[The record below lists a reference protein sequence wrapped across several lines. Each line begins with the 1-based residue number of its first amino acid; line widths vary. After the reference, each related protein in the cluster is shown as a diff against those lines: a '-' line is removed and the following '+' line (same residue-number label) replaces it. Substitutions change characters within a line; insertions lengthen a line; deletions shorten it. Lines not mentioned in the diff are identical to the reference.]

1 MLFENSFDQGWH
13 FNRPSHA
20 TVLFGNWLLY
30 SPTLTSI
37 PHLYFFCLSFLW
49 SWFLYSQLK
58 PSLQSC
64 IYTLSLTVIL
74 SYACEQRS
82 GTHLMSHF
90 KDHASWL
97 VCVKSGKSV
106 GWFVGHI
113 VKWGKESCLNFPPC
127 TESSVF
133 LSGEIWNGVEIT
145 ICPPRLYC
153 ITVLLQSNDESP
165 PLRLNGVS
173 KLTLTVYSISKFVQR
188 IVAFIGMSC
197 SILLSAFWL

>member
-1 MLFENSFDQGWH
+1 
-13 FNRPSHA
+13 
-20 TVLFGNWLLY
+20 
-30 SPTLTSI
+30 
-37 PHLYFFCLSFLW
+37 
-49 SWFLYSQLK
+49 
-58 PSLQSC
+58 
-64 IYTLSLTVIL
+64 
-74 SYACEQRS
+74 
-82 GTHLMSHF
+82 MSHF

-97 VCVKSGKSV
+97 VCVKSGKLV

-188 IVAFIGMSC
+188 IVAFNRNELFYFIIC
-197 SILLSAFWL
+197 LLTVSIYCCWLLYTSSLLLLKLARQKPLSKPQWLSHFQLCTGLLHEPTVQCMFVILTPPRQAHATVNRPVY